1 MPAVAAMEI
10 AAAEVLP
17 SDSNDTV
24 YIDPYAKGIRFNAT
38 FISLVEVNSQRDN
51 QEVREKVT
59 KAIVANKP
67 SSEVVITVKLNTVC
81 IRNNTDN
88 LCVDYLITQIFYC
101 GAHVDFKD
109 KFFFIHRSK
118 YDELLFAQVYQ
129 LLDSDTVKLLT
140 LTIARAFR
148 ISYEGWFLYVEK
160 EAPKESPHAYA
171 TSARLSRA
179 KSVPAGIIDRFCT
192 SPWPST
198 SKDRKGRLSF
208 GDKPEIL
215 GGCPAV
221 YKVQTDNS
229 NTGSVHSVSLTV
241 DMDREFR
248 ELAQSRSTP
257 SYLPIDLPATEV
269 NQFDLRSIKKYCT
282 LE

>member
-1 MPAVAAMEI
+1 MPAVAAVET
-10 AAAEVLP
+10 AAEVLP

-24 YIDPYAKGIRFNAT
+24 YIDPYAKGIQFNAT
-38 FISLVEVNSQRDN
+38 FISSVEVNSQRDN

-81 IRNNTDN
+81 IRNNIDN
-88 LCVDYLITQIFYC
+88 SCVDYLITQIFYC

-118 YDELLFAQVYQ
+118 HDQLLFARVYQ

-171 TSARLSRA
+171 TSARLSRT
-179 KSVPAGIIDRFCT
+179 KSVPAGIIDRFST
-192 SPWPST
+192 SPWPSK
-198 SKDRKGRLSF
+198 SKDRKSRRLSF

-215 GGCPAV
+215 SGYPAV
-221 YKVQTDNS
+221 YKVQTVNS
-229 NTGSVHSVSLTV
+229 STGSVHSVSLTV

-269 NQFDLRSIKKYCT
+269 NQFNVFSIKKYCT